1 MGMQASAPNVIDKVR
16 TMQYASMGCPS
27 QPMN

>member
-1 MGMQASAPNVIDKVR
+1 MGMQASAPNVIDKAR
-16 TMQYASMGCPS
+16 TMQYTSMDRPS